1 MIPQYQNNS
10 NGNRFKMFLTAN
22 FDNIPAP
29 SERCGRRST
38 ANFDNISAPLES
50 MGEEGV
56 G

>member
-1 MIPQYQNNS
+1 MIPQYQNRS

-22 FDNIPAP
+22 FDNIRAP
-29 SERCGRRST
+29 LERWGRRST
-38 ANFDNISAPLES
+38 ANFDNISAPLGS